1 MEVYILDKLEQ
12 KYLTSEEI
20 IDLIEFALRYL
31 KQPDNSEVSI
41 VLTDAEEV
49 HRLNRDYRGIDAPT
63 DVLSFAQQESLED
76 SAEIG
81 DTHDDGL
88 LGDIILA
95 VDVVHAQAPE
105 FGNTCQEEMRF
116 MFVHGLLHLL
126 GYDHIEEDE
135 ALIMESLEDEI
146 LKAYETRRK

>member
-49 HRLNRDYRGIDAPT
+49 HRLNHDYRGIDAPT